1 MINIELTFTKGKI
14 TQQFKGDFEVI
25 LTVPKEEQ
33 SNMEP
38 LNELLN
44 DDKLK
49 TCTIDHKKKKRSLD
63 ANAYAWKLITEIA
76 NVLRASKEEI
86 YVNMLKKYGQ
96 SSVVSVIDEAVPV
109 FLKSIKY
116 WEEFGHGITNG
127 KNFTHIKVFV
137 GSSEYDTREMAILID
152 GIVSEAK
159 ELKICTMTPVEIQ
172 QLKEQWGR

>member
-1 MINIELTFTKGKI
+1 VINIELTFTKGKI